1 MGRGLTQLVKLL
13 AAPALAAL
21 TAQCTMADL
30 DAWRQIEPPQSVG
43 NAAPGFDGQVPM
55 QQGLP
60 QAGGSQAGGQT
71 IGTGPVKVALLL
83 PLSGDPRLSSTGN
96 SMANGARL
104 AMEFIAQSPNISDNI
119 TLAIAD
125 TGGTGAGA
133 ARAASL
139 ATASGAS
146 LILGPLTGDGVT
158 AAGSVA
164 RAAGIPL
171 IGFSNTESA
180 AGPGVYL
187 LSVLPSV
194 EVRRSLT
201 YAKAQGK
208 RSVAAILPATA
219 FGQAQL
225 AALQAATASLGLA
238 PKGIQTFN
246 GSGDISRVVQ
256 QMLPAIRS
264 ADALFIPDRAS
275 APEIG
280 RQLQAAGISA
290 QKLLVIGSADW
301 QGDPLIANGGFF
313 KGAVYPAVDET
324 GLNTI
329 RPQYVARF
337 GSEPHPL
344 TTLAYTATILAN
356 ASPLSMA
363 PERYSRAVLTAPAGF
378 RGRDGVFK
386 FSTDGRADYALVMK
400 KIEGGTAT
408 TVDGAKL

>member
-1 MGRGLTQLVKLL
+1 VGTRLARLLGLGGALL
-13 AAPALAAL
+13 AAGL
-21 TAQCTMADL
+21 TARCTMADL
-30 DAWRQIEPPQSVG
+30 DAWRRIEPPPQTIGSTAG
-43 NAAPGFDGQVPM
+43 FGAPLPTS
-55 QQGLP
+55 LP
-60 QAGGSQAGGQT
+60 QAGGQSF
-71 IGTGPVKVALLL
+71 GTGPVRVALLL
-83 PLSGDPRLSSTGN
+83 PLSGDPRLSGVGT

-104 AMEFIAQSPNISDNI
+104 AMDFIAQSPNIADNVTV
-119 TLAIAD
+119 TLRD
-125 TGGTGAGA
+125 TGGSGPGA
-133 ARAASL
+133 ANAAS
-139 ATASGAS
+139 AAVASGAS
-146 LILGPLTGDGVT
+146 IILGPLTGAGVT
-158 AAGSVA
+158 AAGAVA

-194 EVRRSLT
+194 EVKRSLT
-201 YAKAQGK
+201 YARAQGRK
-208 RSVAAILPATA
+208 SVVALAPATA
-219 FGQAQL
+219 YGQAQIR
-225 AALQAATASLGLA
+225 ALQTASAGTGLA
-238 PKGIQTFN
+238 IKGVQTFS
-246 GSGDISRVVQ
+246 GQGDIARVVT

-275 APEIG
+275 APAIG

-301 QGDPLIANGGFF
+301 QGDPLIVNSGVFN
-313 KGAVYPAVDET
+313 GAVYPAVDAA

-329 RPQYVARF
+329 RPAYVAKF

-344 TTLAYTATILAN
+344 TTIAYTATILAN

-386 FSTDGRADYALVMK
+386 FSADGRADYALVMK
-400 KIEGGTAT
+400 RIAPGGAV